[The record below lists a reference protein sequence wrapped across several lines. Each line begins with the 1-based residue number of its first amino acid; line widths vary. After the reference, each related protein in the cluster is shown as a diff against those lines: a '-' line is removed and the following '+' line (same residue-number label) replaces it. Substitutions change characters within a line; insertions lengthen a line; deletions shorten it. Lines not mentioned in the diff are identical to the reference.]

1 MFFWA
6 RVQFAARGFFRP
18 ADFPNADEFDRSWAA
33 EAGYGRKARPRLD
46 SNPIMESNAA
56 FNVATRRPENNLF
69 GCPHHKHLTLATVVG
84 LPQVEQTLACR
95 MEGVFPE
102 MSRG

>member
-1 MFFWA
+1 
-6 RVQFAARGFFRP
+6 
-18 ADFPNADEFDRSWAA
+18 
-33 EAGYGRKARPRLD
+33 
-46 SNPIMESNAA
+46 MESNAA

>member
-6 RVQFAARGFFRP
+6 RVQSAARGLFRS
-18 ADFPNADEFDRSWAA
+18 ADFPTRRLRSLEAPT
-33 EAGYGRKARPRLD
+33 EAGYGRKARPRLAR
-46 SNPIMESNAA
+46 NPIMESNAA
-56 FNVATRRPENNLF
+56 FNVATRWPENNLF

-84 LPQVEQTLACR
+84 LPQAEQTLACR

-102 MSRG
+102 MSQG